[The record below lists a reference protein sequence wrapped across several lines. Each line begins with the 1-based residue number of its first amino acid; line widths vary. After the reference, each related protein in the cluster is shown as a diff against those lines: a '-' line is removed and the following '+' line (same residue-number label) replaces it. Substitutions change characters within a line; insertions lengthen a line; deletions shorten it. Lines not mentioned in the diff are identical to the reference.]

1 MTNLKLAGKV
11 EENITIE
18 KNNKVLITNYDK
30 YIEFYKYF
38 YEMSNIFI
46 ENKEILKKD
55 CVFID
60 ITTIAG
66 IIKELEFK
74 KNTLLYDFILIKYNE
89 IDINKKD
96 EFYSAFLKQIEYL
109 KSNMNLEFEL
119 IPEEI
124 IDKVIIQN
132 INTKINYSRLIKDFE
147 NILHFVVSYNI
158 NKTYIIIYNSS
169 FFQMSRNLDNC
180 YTFDVNSYLNIK
192 DYNILISDEIRNI
205 NYELLI
211 EYLKEIWPVDYFKQE
226 IENLLEEYFSYG
238 IHKKIF
244 KTKKEKMYLLSSII
258 NKEYKF
264 HQEITCD
271 KVVFDSIIKSFI
283 DNL

>member
-1 MTNLKLAGKV
+1 MINLKLAGKV

-89 IDINKKD
+89 IAINKKD

-132 INTKINYSRLIKDFE
+132 INTKINYARLIKDFE

-180 YTFDVNSYLNIK
+180 YTFDVNSYLNVK

-211 EYLKEIWPVDYFKQE
+211 EYLKEIWPVDYFEQE
-226 IENLLEEYFSYG
+226 IETLLEEYFSYG

-244 KTKKEKMYLLSSII
+244 KNKKEKMYLLSSII

>member
-132 INTKINYSRLIKDFE
+132 INTKINYARLIKDFE

>member
-46 ENKEILKKD
+46 ENKKILKKD

-89 IDINKKD
+89 IAINKKD

-132 INTKINYSRLIKDFE
+132 INTKINYARLIKDFE

-180 YTFDVNSYLNIK
+180 YTFDVNSYLNVK

-211 EYLKEIWPVDYFKQE
+211 EYLKEIWPVDYFEQE
-226 IENLLEEYFSYG
+226 IETLLEEYFSYG

-244 KTKKEKMYLLSSII
+244 KNKKEKMYLLSSII

>member
-1 MTNLKLAGKV
+1 MINLKLAGKV

-46 ENKEILKKD
+46 ENKEIIKKD
-55 CVFID
+55 CVFMD

-89 IDINKKD
+89 IAIDKKD

-132 INTKINYSRLIKDFE
+132 INTKINYASLIKDFE
-147 NILHFVVSYNI
+147 NILHFVVSYKI

-211 EYLKEIWPVDYFKQE
+211 EYLKEIWPVAYFEQE

-264 HQEITCD
+264 HQEIICD

>member
-132 INTKINYSRLIKDFE
+132 INTKINYARLIKDFE

-244 KTKKEKMYLLSSII
+244 KTQKEKMYLLSSII

>member
-96 EFYSAFLKQIEYL
+96 EFYSVFLNQIEYV

-132 INTKINYSRLIKDFE
+132 INTKINYARLIKDFE

-180 YTFDVNSYLNIK
+180 YTFDVNSYLNVK

-211 EYLKEIWPVDYFKQE
+211 EYLKEIWPVDYFEQE

-244 KTKKEKMYLLSSII
+244 KNKKEKMYLLSSII